1 MWIGTRRQF
10 HGLIIGGIA
19 MMITKNFSTDEMHCQ
34 CNYGCGQDEM
44 DDNFMRMLQ
53 ELRDQAGFAFRINSA
68 RRCLKHNSA
77 ISSHKTKAG
86 IHTFGKAVDIAVGH
100 IGTTQTLKLIKQAQD
115 LGFTGLGLN
124 LRGPRRGRF
133 IHIDNRDSDFSPPSV
148 WTY

>member
-1 MWIGTRRQF
+1 MY
-10 HGLIIGGIA
+10 
-19 MMITKNFSTDEMHCQ
+19 ITKNFTTDEMHCQ
-34 CNYGCGQDEM
+34 CSYGCGQDEM

-124 LRGPRRGRF
+124 LRGPRQSRF
-133 IHIDNRDSDFSPPSV
+133 IHIDSRGTDFSPPAV